1 LVIGFVMRW
10 LLPKS
15 LNGLLLLGLGIL
27 AGPLLLA
34 ILHAAVQ
41 MRHLSDESQ
50 RLVADSVQTTR
61 LSQDMYS
68 QIALL
73 ERSARLYQV
82 LGDPAVLSAF
92 REHEAKLGAILAA
105 LRQRLAPEAEDQVQ
119 RLLDTQARIHS
130 LVLQGR
136 APASRPEELPQS
148 FVVLDELAGGVVG
161 LNNRQIDADV
171 GALRTSTDRAQREL
185 FLESALL
192 VPIVLIVVLV
202 FALRL
207 SRPLRQID
215 RSIGELGR
223 GNFSNSVLV
232 EGPVDLE
239 RLGHQLEWLRNR
251 LLELAQERNRFLRH
265 MSHELKTPLANIR
278 EGTELLMDGAV
289 GELDSSQ
296 REVTEILRDNGIKL
310 QRLIENLLSFSA
322 WQSNNTGLEVS
333 EFRLRPVV
341 KQVLENQ
348 QLTLVSQ
355 RVRLDVLIEDVTL
368 VADRGKIR
376 LILENLLSN
385 AIKYSPRGGVI
396 VVRAAA
402 CGEQLLLEVA
412 DSGPGIAPDERA
424 RIFDAFYTGRAP
436 SGHVRGTG
444 IGLSVLNEFV
454 NVHQGTVEIVDGEFP
469 GAHFRIRMPL
479 RVATPDPL
487 KKQADAA

>member
-1 LVIGFVMRW
+1 MGW

-15 LNGLLLLGLGIL
+15 LNGFLLLGLGIL

-41 MRHLSDESQ
+41 MRRLSDTSQ
-50 RLVADSVQTTR
+50 QLVVDSVQSTR
-61 LSQDMYS
+61 LTQDMYA

-82 LGDPAVLSAF
+82 LGEPTVRASF
-92 REHEAKLGAILAA
+92 REHDAKLSAIVGT
-105 LRQRLAPEAEDQVQ
+105 LRQRLRAADAPGQLQ
-119 RLLDTQARIHS
+119 RLMDTQKRIES
-130 LVLQGR
+130 LVLP
-136 APASRPEELPQS
+136 APVAAGQAAELAQS
-148 FVVLDELAGGVVG
+148 FVLLGDLANGVAT
-161 LNNRQIDADV
+161 LNNQQIDAES
-171 GALRTSTDRAQREL
+171 GELRSRTDQAQREL
-185 FLESALL
+185 FLESTLL
-192 VPIVLIVVLV
+192 LPLIVIVVLL

-215 RSIGELGR
+215 RAIGELGR
-223 GNFSNSVLV
+223 GNFSNSIVIN
-232 EGPVDLE
+232 GPVDLE

-265 MSHELKTPLANIR
+265 LSHELKTPLANIR

-289 GELDSSQ
+289 GELESGQ
-296 REVTEILRDNGIKL
+296 REVTAILRDNGIKL

-322 WQSNNTGLEVS
+322 WQSNSTGLDVT

-355 RVRLDVLIEDVTL
+355 RVRLDVHVEDVTL

-396 VVRAAA
+396 YLRASTS
-402 CGEQLLLEVA
+402 GEQLVLEVG
-412 DSGPGIAPDERA
+412 DSGPGIPHEDRA

-436 SGHVRGTG
+436 GGRVRGTG
-444 IGLSVLNEFV
+444 IGLSVVNEFV
-454 NVHQGTVEIVDGEFP
+454 NVHHGTVEIVDGEVP

-479 RVATPDPL
+479 RVAPL
-487 KKQADAA
+487 EAVKKQADAA

>member
-1 LVIGFVMRW
+1 MPW

-34 ILHAAVQ
+34 IVHAAIQ
-41 MRHLSDESQ
+41 MRHLSDAS
-50 RLVADSVQTTR
+50 RHLVADSVQTTR

-82 LGDPAVLSAF
+82 LGEPAVLTAF
-92 REHEAKLGAILAA
+92 REHEAKLGAIVSV
-105 LRQRLAPEAEDQVQ
+105 LRQRLRAPDAELQLQ
-119 RLLDTQARIHS
+119 RLLDEQTQIHT
-130 LVLQGR
+130 LVMQGR
-136 APASRPEELPQS
+136 AAASRAAELAQS
-148 FVVLDELAGGVVG
+148 FVVLDDMASGVVT
-161 LNNRQIDADV
+161 LTNQQIDADV
-171 GALRTSTDRAQREL
+171 GALQTGTDKAQREL
-185 FLESALL
+185 FLESTLL
-192 VPIVLIVVLV
+192 VPLVLIVALL

-223 GNFSNSVLV
+223 GNFSNTVMV
-232 EGPVDLE
+232 DGPVDLE

-251 LLELAQERNRFLRH
+251 LLELAHERNRFLRH

-289 GELDSSQ
+289 GELDSGQ
-296 REVTEILRDNGIKL
+296 REVAEILRDNGIKL

-396 VVRAAA
+396 VVRAGAS
-402 CGEQLLLEVA
+402 GEDLLLEVA
-412 DSGPGIAPDERA
+412 DSGPGIVPEERA
-424 RIFDAFYTGRAP
+424 RIFDAFYTGRSP
-436 SGHVRGTG
+436 GGHVKGTG

-479 RVATPDPL
+479 RAVIPDPS

>member
-1 LVIGFVMRW
+1 MGW

-15 LNGLLLLGLGIL
+15 LNGFLLLGLGFL

-41 MRHLSDESQ
+41 MRRLSDTSQ
-50 RLVADSVQTTR
+50 QLVVDSVQSTR
-61 LSQDMYS
+61 LTQDMYA

-73 ERSARLYQV
+73 ERAARLYQV
-82 LGDPAVLSAF
+82 LGDPTVRASF
-92 REHEAKLGAILAA
+92 REHDSRLAA
-105 LRQRLAPEAEDQVQ
+105 IVGTLRQRLRTADAPGQLQ
-119 RLLDTQARIHS
+119 RLSDAQKRIES
-130 LVLQGR
+130 LVLQ
-136 APASRPEELPQS
+136 APAASGQAAELAQS
-148 FVVLDELAGGVVG
+148 FVLLGDQANGVAT
-161 LNNRQIDADV
+161 LNNQQIDVESAD
-171 GALRTSTDRAQREL
+171 LRSRTDQAQREL
-185 FLESALL
+185 FLESTLL
-192 VPIVLIVVLV
+192 LPLIVIVVLL

-215 RSIGELGR
+215 RAIGELGR
-223 GNFSNSVLV
+223 GNFANSIVIN
-232 EGPVDLE
+232 GPVDLE

-265 MSHELKTPLANIR
+265 LSHELKTPLANIR

-289 GELDSSQ
+289 GELESGQ
-296 REVTEILRDNGIKL
+296 REVTAILRDNGIKL

-322 WQSNNTGLEVS
+322 WQSNSTGLDVT

-355 RVRLDVLIEDVTL
+355 RVRLDVHVEDVTL

-396 VVRAAA
+396 HLRASSS
-402 CGEQLLLEVA
+402 GEQLALEVG
-412 DSGPGIAPDERA
+412 DSGPGIPHEDRA

-436 SGHVRGTG
+436 GGHVRGTG
-444 IGLSVLNEFV
+444 IGLSVVNEFV
-454 NVHQGTVEIVDGEFP
+454 HVHHGTVEIVDGEMP

-479 RVATPDPL
+479 RVAPL
-487 KKQADAA
+487 Q